1 MDQPVRVSTFGMSS
15 ARCNPTAFLVG
26 QVNRGPRPNLP
37 LRFEPTDYNTLL
49 TYKFLIQ
56 SMIVLHLFAAPLPS
70 CTTITCSK
78 HFSHDNH
85 FVRSSTV
92 PRLSLSH
99 VRTRIFLCSA
109 RNRQKDLNGR
119 DFSIDIVKED
129 QELED
134 DGDDGFLAQ
143 GMYARRDAKDID
155 EEEAQENEDDDS
167 GYSGRGPYT
176 GRPGKDYDRDP
187 ELGNILGSFLED
199 PQAAQSK
206 LEDRLRKKRSKIL
219 HTKTGS
225 GKPMKVS
232 FNKFDFSNSYIWFEF
247 YNVPLAKDV
256 SLICDTIRA
265 WHIIGRLGGCN
276 AMNMQLS
283 QSPMDARPSYDYI
296 QGANVE
302 PTTFYNIGDLELQDN
317 LARIWVDIG
326 TVEPLLLDVLINAL
340 TQISS
345 DFVGIKQV
353 MFGGSE
359 FENWNDSLKSEDAV
373 GNPCACT
380 GLLSK

>member
-1 MDQPVRVSTFGMSS
+1 MV
-15 ARCNPTAFLVG
+15 

-49 TYKFLIQ
+49 TYKFLRQ

-134 DGDDGFLAQ
+134 DG
-143 GMYARRDAKDID
+143 
-155 EEEAQENEDDDS
+155 
-167 GYSGRGPYT
+167 RGPYT

-225 GKPMKVS
+225 GKPMK
-232 FNKFDFSNSYIWFEF
+232 
-247 YNVPLAKDV
+247 
-256 SLICDTIRA
+256 TIRA

-317 LARIWVDIG
+317 LARIWLDIG